1 LEATV
6 LYAILCYNNE
16 AVTESWSPEQDAA
29 VIGRLVAVQDK
40 LRDERRLGPVARLMP
55 TTAAFTLKKD
65 REPAIV
71 VDGPFAETKEQLLG
85 FYIVECETREAAL
98 DVARDLGRV
107 NPGGSYEIRPLR
119 TYAPPPPD
127 APAAANADAPLQL
140 GAIGQISRSVRD
152 IKEAEEWYGKVLG
165 LRHLFTFGKL
175 AFFDLGGTRL
185 YLTQEAATPQPES
198 ILYLRVPDIHKAHDE
213 LRSRGVEFTGE
224 PHMIHKHADG
234 MEEWM
239 AFFKDP
245 EGRPLALMSQVRS

>member
-1 LEATV
+1 V

-16 AVTESWSPEQDAA
+16 KITESWSPEQDAA
-29 VIGRLVAVQDK
+29 VIGRLQSVQDK
-40 LRDERRLGPVARLMP
+40 LRDQRRLGPVARLMP

-85 FYIVECETREAAL
+85 FYLVECETPEAAL
-98 DVARDLGRV
+98 TVARDLGRV

-119 TYAPPPPD
+119 TYIPPPSD
-127 APAAANADAPLQL
+127 APVGADANAPFQL
-140 GAIGQISRSVRD
+140 GAIGQVSRSVRD
-152 IKEAEEWYGKVLG
+152 IKEAEAWYGKVLG

-198 ILYLRVPDIHKAHDE
+198 ILYLRVPDIRKAYGE
-213 LRSRGVEFTGE
+213 LQSRGVEFTDA
-224 PHMIHKHADG
+224 PHMIHKHSDG
-234 MEEWM
+234 TEEWM
-239 AFFKDP
+239 AFFADN
-245 EGRPLALMSQVRS
+245 EDRLLAIMCQVPPA

>member
-1 LEATV
+1 V

-16 AVTESWSPEQDAA
+16 AITESWSPEQDAA
-29 VIGRLVAVQDK
+29 VIGRLRAVQDK
-40 LRDERRLGPVARLMP
+40 LRDQGRLGPVARLMP

-71 VDGPFAETKEQLLG
+71 IDGPFAETKEQLLG

-119 TYAPPPPD
+119 VYAPPPAN
-127 APAAANADAPLQL
+127 APVAIDADAPLQL
-140 GAIGQISRSVRD
+140 GAVGQISRTVRD

-198 ILYLRVPDIHKAHDE
+198 ILYLRVPDIHKAHGE
-213 LRSRGVEFTGE
+213 LQSRGVEFTGA

-234 MEEWM
+234 TEEWM

-245 EGRPLALMSQVRS
+245 DGRPLALMSQVKS

>member
-1 LEATV
+1 MQ
-6 LYAILCYNNE
+6 YAILCYNDE
-16 AVTESWSPEQDAA
+16 AVTESWSPEQDAE
-29 VIGRLVAVQDK
+29 VIGRLGAVQDK
-40 LRDERRLGPVARLMP
+40 LRRERRLGPVARLMP

-98 DVARDLGRV
+98 EVARDLGRV

-119 TYAPPPPD
+119 AYLPPSEPPV
-127 APAAANADAPLQL
+127 AAAGAPLQL
-140 GAIGQISRSVRD
+140 GAIGQISRTVRD
-152 IKEAEEWYGKVLG
+152 IKEAEQWYGQVLG

-185 YLTQEAATPQPES
+185 YLTQEAASPQAES

-213 LRSRGVEFTGE
+213 LRSRGVEFTGA
-224 PHMIHKHADG
+224 PHMIHKHPDG
-234 MEEWM
+234 TQEWM

-245 EGRPLALMSQVRS
+245 EGRPLAIMSQVKS

>member
-16 AVTESWSPEQDAA
+16 KITESWSPEQDAA
-29 VIGRLVAVQDK
+29 VIGRLQSVQDK

-55 TTAAFTLKKD
+55 TTAACTLKKD

-119 TYAPPPPD
+119 NYAPPSAT
-127 APAAANADAPLQL
+127 APVAVDGRLQL
-140 GAIGQISRSVRD
+140 GAVGQISRSVRD

-175 AFFDLGGTRL
+175 AFFDLAGTRL
-185 YLTQEAATPQPES
+185 YLTQEAASPQPES
-198 ILYLRVPDIHKAHDE
+198 ILYLRVPDIRKAHDE
-213 LRSRGVEFTGE
+213 LKSRGVEFTGA

-234 MEEWM
+234 TEEWM

-245 EGRPLALMSQVRS
+245 EGRPLALMSQVKT

>member
-16 AVTESWSPEQDAA
+16 KITESWSPGEDAA
-29 VIGRLVAVQDK
+29 VIGRLRAVQDK

-55 TTAAFTLKKD
+55 TSAAVTLKKD
-65 REPAIV
+65 REPALV

-85 FYIVECETREAAL
+85 FYIVDCETREAAL

-119 TYAPPPPD
+119 SYAPPSETAPVAVD
-127 APAAANADAPLQL
+127 AALQL

-185 YLTQEAATPQPES
+185 YLTQEAATPQAES
-198 ILYLRVPDIHKAHDE
+198 ILYLRVPDIRKAHDE
-213 LRSRGVEFTGE
+213 LKSRGVEFTGA

-234 MEEWM
+234 TEEWM

-245 EGRPLALMSQVRS
+245 EGRPLALMSQVKT

>member
-1 LEATV
+1 V

-16 AVTESWSPEQDAA
+16 AITESWSPEQDAA
-29 VIGRLVAVQDK
+29 VIGRLTAVQDK
-40 LRDERRLGPVARLMP
+40 LRDQRRLGPVARLMP

-85 FYIVECETREAAL
+85 FYIVECETREAAVN
-98 DVARDLGRV
+98 VARDLGAV

-119 TYAPPPPD
+119 AYAPPPAD
-127 APAAANADAPLQL
+127 APAATDASAPLQL

-185 YLTQEAATPQPES
+185 YLTQEAATPSPES
-198 ILYLRVPDIHKAHDE
+198 ILYLRVPDIKKAHAE
-213 LRSRGVEFTGE
+213 LLGRGVDFTDA
-224 PHMIHKHADG
+224 PHMIYKHPDG
-234 MEEWM
+234 TEEWM

-245 EGRPLALMSQVRS
+245 EGRPLALMSQVKS